1 MFLKMTNAHTHTNS
15 LTHRDSNALGA
26 PEWLRYTACIAGSAQ
41 VHSTR
46 VYSRRWRRQVVA
58 GEEEE
63 IGGVAA
69 VFVFIPTTAAANPPS
84 TRTRTSG

>member
-26 PEWLRYTACIAGSAQ
+26 PEWLRYTACIAGYAQ

-69 VFVFIPTTAAANPPS
+69 VFAVFI
-84 TRTRTSG
+84 